1 MRMTMIPTSLAL
13 VACCGILIAGCSW
26 NPKRGQ
32 GVACANGL
40 KSANRELQVAQV
52 KGFGG
57 TVAYGKAATL
67 LAAAKVQQQFD
78 KYPNCIEKV
87 NRARA
92 FIRQSRIS
100 D

>member
-1 MRMTMIPTSLAL
+1 MRLTLIRPIIALAAICCFLL
-13 VACCGILIAGCSW
+13 VGCSLSP
-26 NPKRGQ
+26 NRGQ

-40 KSANRELQVAQV
+40 KSANRELQIAQT

-57 TVAYGKAATL
+57 SVAYGKAATL

-87 NRARA
+87 GRARA
-92 FIRQSRIS
+92 YIRQSRIP

>member
-1 MRMTMIPTSLAL
+1 MRLSVVRPGLAL
-13 VACCGILIAGCSW
+13 FVACGVLAAGCSW
-26 NPKRGQ
+26 TPKRGQ

-40 KSANRELQVAQV
+40 KTANRELQIAQT

-67 LAAAKVQQQFD
+67 LAAAKLQQQFD

-87 NRARA
+87 NRARSY
-92 FIRQSRIS
+92 IRQSRIP

>member
-1 MRMTMIPTSLAL
+1 MRLTLIRPIITLATICGFLL
-13 VACCGILIAGCSW
+13 VGCSW
-26 NPKRGQ
+26 SPNRGQ
-32 GVACANGL
+32 GVTCANGL
-40 KSANRELQVAQV
+40 KSANRELKIART

-78 KYPNCIEKV
+78 RYPNCIEKV
-87 NRARA
+87 GRARSY
-92 FIRQSRIS
+92 IRQSRIP